1 MSRNVS
7 LFFPPSTVAWSGT
20 NSDIFSLQGS
30 CYFLEKSTR
39 VLVFFFFLLGI
50 PGTKHC
56 TEAAPILAVPGRRMV
71 EGGRDQES
79 FQALLTLEMRIAHVC
94 LLNQKGEKAG
104 CQFATLLQWS
114 HAHCCCRPV
123 CPVQMPV
130 HYKPKKRKEKKKKN
144 YLDSSASRMGINIKK
159 YQQWE
164 KSKKRN
170 AHIIWGFTCY
180 ASIFCLYFSF
190 FFFFFPI

>member
-1 MSRNVS
+1 M
-7 LFFPPSTVAWSGT
+7 PPAISW
-20 NSDIFSLQGS
+20 
-30 CYFLEKSTR
+30 EKKRTR

-50 PGTKHC
+50 ASTKHC
-56 TEAAPILAVPGRRMV
+56 AEAAPILAAPGSRMV

-130 HYKPKKRKEKKKKN
+130 QYKPKKKKKN
-144 YLDSSASRMGINIKK
+144 YLDSSASKKGINIKK
-159 YQQWE
+159 
-164 KSKKRN
+164 KKKKESAVRKGKKQK
-170 AHIIWGFTCY
+170 AHTILGFTCY
-180 ASIFCLYFSF
+180 ASIFCLYVLSSPPPPPFRDKQQNLSGVKGTASWW
-190 FFFFFPI
+190 PAKNPE